1 MSGRCSPGPGFW
13 ISGSPRPGTGTDGS
27 SSVTS
32 TEGPS
37 SGAGSQGS
45 LFTMTSAPSAP
56 TTSEPSTASLAA
68 SRARERR
75 APGSGL
81 GSLILRLRY
90 GPSSSELFA
99 RYNPDGS
106 WSRTYPRSSLFMG
119 AMCGERFS
127 GIWPRSGMTWRGIAF
142 RLPPSA
148 LRTAVTGSSPLLPT
162 PMARTQGGTQV
173 SGDSRTGGPMLEEAL
188 KLLPS
193 RYSAA
198 TALSET
204 VGPASTPS
212 ADVPA
217 SSAESSCRDGDV
229 SASAIKL
236 LPTPAS
242 ADGDRAS
249 NTYGRGNPTLK
260 GSPSSGASTNP
271 PSTAGSASTG
281 LRLNPLFVEWMMGA
295 PVCGECGRGWTDI
308 DCPHSATA
316 YTSTS
321 AGSSARRSP

>member
-162 PMARTQGGTQV
+162 PMARTQSGTQV

-193 RYSAA
+193 
-198 TALSET
+198 
-204 VGPASTPS
+204 
-212 ADVPA
+212 
-217 SSAESSCRDGDV
+217 
-229 SASAIKL
+229 
-236 LPTPAS
+236 
-242 ADGDRAS
+242 
-249 NTYGRGNPTLK
+249 N
-260 GSPSSGASTNP
+260 GASTSP
-271 PSTAGSASTG
+271 PSGGGSTSTG
-281 LRLNPLFVEWMMGA
+281 LRLNPSFVEWMMGA
-295 PVCGECGRGWTDI
+295 PACAECGRGWTDI
-308 DCPHSATA
+308 DCPHSVTA

-321 AGSSARRSP
+321 PGSSARRSP